1 MLIKCLCASPSP
13 SSAVNK
19 IKKAWRCQFI
29 LTEASP
35 NAHSTYKQ
43 HTTPD
48 LLAKNKKCQN
58 VVVRLLL
65 LSFENLAIF
74 GQSKTKRF
82 YKYVL
87 PSITAWQCKSS
98 KISCNGDLKFCFL
111 KFMVF
116 NREKCVRRLL
126 AGQLFF

>member
-1 MLIKCLCASPSP
+1 MSVYHNRGIAKRLIT
-13 SSAVNK
+13 N
-19 IKKAWRCQFI
+19 
-29 LTEASP
+29 
-35 NAHSTYKQ
+35 KQ

-48 LLAKNKKCQN
+48 LLAKDKKCQN

-87 PSITAWQCKSS
+87 PSMLDVTK
-98 KISCNGDLKFCFL
+98 
-111 KFMVF
+111 V
-116 NREKCVRRLL
+116 VRFPIM
-126 AGQLFF
+126 GI